1 MIARAAQPLMALEV
15 ANETRRRRAALKR
28 DLRSRDRTASLRL
41 VAELLVGSPAPELA
55 TLPLEQLVLWCP
67 RVGMRGVDRICRRA
81 FGARIP
87 SRPLGRLTP
96 RELEALQL
104 ALLVE
109 AGAA

>member
-1 MIARAAQPLMALEV
+1 MTTQPLMALEV
-15 ANETRRRRAALKR
+15 ANETRRRRAAFKR
-28 DLRSRDRTASLRL
+28 DLCSRDRTASLRL
-41 VAELLVGSPAPELA
+41 AAELVGSRPPELA

-81 FGARIP
+81 FGPRIP
-87 SRPLGRLTP
+87 SRPLGQLTP